1 MEFDRLRSQWDHPS
15 GIFSLLMIVR
25 GDVIQ
30 QAVAQLAGSPYF
42 ITPVAF
48 SFGWVSYTVS
58 AFFSAIGDGKLMPD
72 VDFPSI
78 VIGVGEGHQRQN
90 ESWVLARLL
99 RDWEKLVEYDYPNPA
114 LVVTIFR
121 VSGGARSEGEERPNL
136 DLEGNKNPR
145 ADPGPRVPGVPELDL
160 QWYTGWLVIIVQ
172 LVIATVAGIVHKLWL
187 TMTVIFGGTILC
199 LAGGVLPQLKEE
211 KWSCR
216 KLEDNTPVG
225 GSPKQKT
232 TILTQG
238 NGYKHVMIIHSVGR
252 GLDLEDL
259 ATGRL
264 KRHRS
269 TLPCLLVLTIF
280 WLTLLLL
287 VGGFSENTW
296 CLVAVGTLGMAQNMF
311 AAGHHR
317 ALSTTGIHLDKPNIV
332 LPDRPHK
339 FQGKEVSNKVFQV
352 LKKTEV
358 EMSEKYGVDRAGIA
372 LLPVFF
378 PNGLR
383 PDEERWRDQ
392 QLAKYTRK
400 AENYDSPVQQPL
412 SQAQTLIQ
420 RRTDDSAHEGPD
432 TEGSVSNQGSQR
444 RKHSLEEPP
453 GLNISSPDS
462 V

>member
-58 AFFSAIGDGKLMPD
+58 AFFSAIGDGRLMPD

-78 VIGVGEGHQRQN
+78 VMDAESGHQRQN
-90 ESWVLARLL
+90 KSWVLARLL
-99 RDWEKLVEYDYPNPA
+99 RDWEKIAEYDYPNPA

-121 VSGGARSEGEERPNL
+121 VSGGARSEGEERLNI

-145 ADPGPRVPGVPELDL
+145 ADPGPKVPGVPELDL
-160 QWYTGWLVIIVQ
+160 QWYTGWLVIIIQ
-172 LVIATVAGIVHKLWL
+172 LVIATVAGIIHKLWL
-187 TMTVIFGGTILC
+187 TMTVVLGGTILC
-199 LAGGVLPQLKEE
+199 LAGGALPQLKEE

-216 KLEDNTPVG
+216 KLEDKTPVG
-225 GSPKQKT
+225 SSPKQKT

-238 NGYKHVMIIHSVGR
+238 NGYTHVMIIHSIGR
-252 GLDLEDL
+252 GLNLEDL

-264 KRHRS
+264 KRHPS

-339 FQGKEVSNKVFQV
+339 IQGKEVSNKVFQV

-383 PDEERWRDQ
+383 PDEELWRDQ

-400 AENYDSPVQQPL
+400 AENHESPVQQPL

-420 RRTDDSAHEGPD
+420 RRTNDSAHEGPVA
-432 TEGSVSNQGSQR
+432 EGSVSKHEYQR
-444 RKHSLEEPP
+444 RKQSLEEPTE
-453 GLNISSPDS
+453 LNLSPPDS
-462 V
+462 T

>member
-1 MEFDRLRSQWDHPS
+1 MEFDRLKSQWDHPS

-48 SFGWVSYTVS
+48 SFGWVSYTAS

-78 VIGVGEGHQRQN
+78 VINAGTGHQRQN
-90 ESWVLARLL
+90 KSWVLARLL
-99 RDWEKLVEYDYPNPA
+99 RDWERIAEYDYSNPA

-121 VSGGARSEGEERPNL
+121 VLEDARSEGEDGPNI
-136 DLEGNKNPR
+136 DLEGNKNSNVH
-145 ADPGPRVPGVPELDL
+145 PGPKVPGVPELDL
-160 QWYTGWLVIIVQ
+160 QWYTGWGVIIAQ

-187 TMTVIFGGTILC
+187 TMTVTFGGTFLC

-216 KLEDNTPVG
+216 KLEDNAPVG
-225 GSPKQKT
+225 GPPKQKT

-238 NGYKHVMIIHSVGR
+238 NGYTHVMIIHSIGR

-280 WLTLLLL
+280 WLILLLL

-317 ALSTTGIHLDKPNIV
+317 ASRTTGIHLDKPNIV
-332 LPDRPHK
+332 LPDPPHK
-339 FQGKEVSNKVFQV
+339 VQGKEMSNKVFQV
-352 LKKTEV
+352 LKKTEN
-358 EMSEKYGVDRAGIA
+358 EMSEKYGVNGAGIA

-383 PDEERWRDQ
+383 IDESRWRDRQ
-392 QLAKYTRK
+392 IAKYTQK
-400 AENYDSPVQQPL
+400 AENQDSPVQQPL

-420 RRTDDSAHEGPD
+420 RHTNNSAHEGPVA
-432 TEGSVSNQGSQR
+432 EGSVSNHGSQHH
-444 RKHSLEEPP
+444 KHRLEEPTE
-453 GLNISSPDS
+453 LNISSPVS
-462 V
+462 I